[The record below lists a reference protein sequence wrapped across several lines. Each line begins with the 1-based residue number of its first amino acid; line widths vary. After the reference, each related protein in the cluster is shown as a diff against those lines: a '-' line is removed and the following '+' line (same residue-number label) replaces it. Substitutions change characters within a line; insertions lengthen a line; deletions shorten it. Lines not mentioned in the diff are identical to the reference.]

1 MRPSAP
7 AKLRKSAL
15 DEPRPGSL
23 TITYMPNADQ
33 APTENPPR
41 FSWLPDIDDGAR
53 YVLRIS
59 DDASFPENRT
69 SLHTDLAWN
78 FFTPDAPLPPG
89 SHCWSYAIWDAKAGA
104 PGSDWSSTRSFDLA
118 EGLPETPVPSLAAR
132 RAASDLRHPRLWM
145 NPDELDTFS
154 ASVKADAT
162 HAGWD
167 QFYEK
172 SVAPWIDRPI
182 IAEPKPYPNN
192 IRVATLWRQMYIDCQ
207 EIIYAIRHLAIAG
220 KVLGR
225 SDLLDKSRDWLLAIA
240 RWDPTGPTSRAYNDE
255 AGFRVVVALSWGYDW
270 LHDHLTEAERDEV
283 RAVLLTRTRE
293 VANHVI
299 AHARIQV
306 FPYDSHAVR
315 SLSAV
320 LTPACIALDGESEE
334 ATAWLD
340 YTLDFLATLYSPWAG
355 TDGGWAEGPHYWM
368 TGIAYFIEAAN
379 LLRKYLGVDLYRRPF
394 FQNTGAFPL
403 YTKAPGTRRACF
415 GDDSTLGDLPGLK
428 VGYNVRQFAGVTG
441 NGHYQWYFE
450 RLKAD
455 AAGTEMAFYNYGWW
469 DLNFDDLQYQHDFAP
484 IEALPPTDLPAVKWF
499 KDIGWV
505 AIQKHMDDPARHI
518 QFLFKSSAYG
528 SLSHSHGDQNAFLL
542 YAYGEDLAIQSG
554 HYVAFNSS
562 MHRDWRRQTRS
573 KNAILIDGKGQ
584 YADKDKALG
593 RRAAGQITEVEENPG
608 HVRIVGDA
616 TEAYRVT
623 NPLVLKAERETHFV
637 DDSYFVIVD
646 RVEAAEPVTLDWLC
660 HTTNA
665 PDAGRT
671 SFRYHGERAGFYGQ
685 FVFSSAG
692 APSITAV
699 HGFPEIDPAD
709 TEGLEQHHHI
719 RASIPAAKSHVLVTL
734 LVPYSLDAPKRIFS
748 FIDDQ
753 GFATDIYFTDVD
765 DQRFKLTLPKKF

>member
-7 AKLRKSAL
+7 ANLRKSVL

-23 TITYMPNADQ
+23 TITYMPDADRP
-33 APTENPPR
+33 PTENPPR
-41 FSWLPDIDDGAR
+41 FSWLPDIDDGVR

-59 DDASFPENRT
+59 DDADFPDGRT
-69 SLHTDLAWN
+69 SLHADLAWN
-78 FFTPDAPLPPG
+78 FFTPAAPLSSG
-89 SHCWSYAIWDAKAGA
+89 RHFWSYAIWDETAGA
-104 PGSDWSSTRSFDLA
+104 AGSDWSRTRSFDLA
-118 EGLPETPVPSLAAR
+118 EGLPETPVPSLADR
-132 RAASDLRHPRLWM
+132 RAASDMRHPRLWM
-145 NPDELDTFS
+145 NPDQLEVFS
-154 ASVKADAT
+154 AAVKADAT

-207 EIIYAIRHLAIAG
+207 EIIYAIRHLAVAG

-225 SDLLDKSRDWLLAIA
+225 TDLLDRSRAWLLAVA
-240 RWDPTGPTSRAYNDE
+240 DWDPAGATARSYNDE
-255 AGFRVVVALSWGYDW
+255 AAFRVVVALAWGYDW
-270 LHDHLTEAERDEV
+270 LHDHLTEDERAKV
-283 RAVLLTRTRE
+283 RAVLLARTGE

-299 AHARIQV
+299 SHARIQV

-320 LTPACIALDGESEE
+320 LTPACIALDGESAE
-334 ATAWLD
+334 ATGWLD
-340 YTLDFLATLYSPWAG
+340 YTVDFLATLYSPWAG

-379 LLRKYLGVDLYRRPF
+379 LIRSYLDFDLYARPF

-403 YTKAPGTRRACF
+403 YTKAPGTRRASF

-450 RLKAD
+450 RLKSD

-469 DLNFDDLQYQHDFAP
+469 DLNFDDLMYRQAFPAVEAQAP
-484 IEALPPTDLPAVKWF
+484 ADLPAVKWF

-505 AIQKHMDDPARHI
+505 AIQQHMDDPARQL
-518 QFLFKSSAYG
+518 QFVFKSSAYG

-573 KNAILIDGKGQ
+573 KNAILINGKGQ
-584 YADKDKALG
+584 YAEKDKALA
-593 RRAAGQITEVEENPG
+593 RRAAGRVVSVEEQPG
-608 HVRIVGDA
+608 HVTMLGDA
-616 TEAYRVT
+616 TAAYQVA
-623 NPLVLKAERETHFV
+623 NPLVEKAEREIHFV
-637 DDSYFVIVD
+637 NGSYFVIVD
-646 RVEAAEPVTLDWLC
+646 RVDAAEPVTLDWLC

-665 PDAGRT
+665 PDIGRA
-671 SFRYHGERAGFYGQ
+671 SFRYHGQRAGFYGQ
-685 FVFSSAG
+685 FVFSLG
-692 APSITAV
+692 GTPTITAV

-719 RASIPAAKSHVLVTL
+719 RASIPASRYHTLVTL

-753 GFATDIYFTDVD
+753 GFSTDIYFTDVD
-765 DQRFKLTLPKKF
+765 DQRFKLSLPKKF

>member
-1 MRPSAP
+1 MRSSAP
-7 AKLRKSAL
+7 AMLRQSLL
-15 DEPRPGSL
+15 DEPRSGSL
-23 TITYMPNADQ
+23 TIIYAPDSDTP
-33 APTENPPR
+33 PTENPPR

-53 YVLRIS
+53 YGLRLS
-59 DDASFPENRT
+59 TDERFPDGT
-69 SLHTDLAWN
+69 TTVFSDLAWN
-78 FFTPDAPLPPG
+78 FFTPDATLPPG
-89 SHCWSYAIWDAKAGA
+89 RYFWSYALWDRASNA
-104 PGSDWSSTRSFDLA
+104 PKSAWSRTRQFELAADL
-118 EGLPETPVPSLAAR
+118 PHTPVPSLKAR
-132 RAASDLRHPRLWM
+132 RSAADERHPRLWL
-145 NPDELDTFS
+145 NPDTL
-154 ASVKADAT
+154 ASLAAAVEADPT

-167 QFYEK
+167 VFYEK
-172 SVAPWIDRPI
+172 SVLPWIERPI
-182 IAEPKPYPNN
+182 IAEPKAYPDN

-225 SDLLDKSRDWLLAIA
+225 TDLLDKSRDWLLAVA
-240 RWDPTGPTSRAYNDE
+240 EWDPTGPTSRAYNDE
-255 AGFRVVVALSWGYDW
+255 AGFRVVVALAWGYDW
-270 LHDHLTEAERDEV
+270 LHDHLSDAERELV
-283 RAVLLTRTRE
+283 RAVLLRRTGE

-320 LTPACIALDGESEE
+320 LTPACIALDGESAE
-334 ATAWLD
+334 ATDWLD
-340 YTLDFLATLYSPWAG
+340 YTVDFLATLYSPWAG

-379 LLRKYLGVDLYRRPF
+379 LIRNYLDFDLYQRPF

-441 NGHYQWYFE
+441 NGHYQWYFD

-469 DLNFDDLQYQHDFAP
+469 DLNFDDLMYRQDFPAVEP
-484 IEALPPTDLPAVKWF
+484 QDPADLPTVNWF

-505 AIQKHMDDPARHI
+505 AIQRHMGDPARHL
-518 QFLFKSSAYG
+518 QFLFKSSQYG

-573 KNAILIDGKGQ
+573 KNAVLIGGQGQ
-584 YADKDKALG
+584 YADKDKALA
-593 RRAAGQITEVEENPG
+593 RRAAGRIVSVEDNPG
-608 HVRIVGDA
+608 HVKIVGDA
-616 TEAYRVT
+616 TAAYQVT
-623 NPLVLKAERETHFV
+623 NPAVQKAERDIHFV

-646 RVEAAEPVTLDWLC
+646 RVECAEQTTLDWLC
-660 HTTNA
+660 HTVSA
-665 PDAGRT
+665 PQIGKS
-671 SFRYHGERAGFYGQ
+671 SFRYHGKRAGFYGQ

-692 APSITAV
+692 APAISAV
-699 HGFPEIDPAD
+699 HGFPDIDPAD
-709 TEGLEQHHHI
+709 TDGLEQHHHV
-719 RASIPAAKSHVLVTL
+719 RATVPAAKSHVLVTL
-734 LVPYSLDAPKRIFS
+734 LVPYALDAPKRIFS

-753 GFATDIYFTDVD
+753 GFATDIYFNDVD
-765 DQRFKLTLPKKF
+765 DQRFKLTIPKHF

>member
-1 MRPSAP
+1 MRSSAP
-7 AKLRKSAL
+7 AMLRRSLL
-15 DEPRPGSL
+15 DEPRSGSL
-23 TITYMPNADQ
+23 TITYAPDSDAQ
-33 APTENPPR
+33 PTENPPR

-53 YVLRIS
+53 YVLRIATDENYPAGATLRFS
-59 DDASFPENRT
+59 DIG
-69 SLHTDLAWN
+69 WN
-78 FFTPDAPLPPG
+78 FFTPDAVLAPADYY
-89 SHCWSYAIWDAKAGA
+89 WSYALWDAETGQEKSA
-104 PGSDWSSTRSFDLA
+104 WSRTRSFTVTD
-118 EGLPETPVPSLAAR
+118 ELPHTPVPTLAAR
-132 RAASDLRHPRLWM
+132 RAAADARHPRLWM
-145 NPDELDTFS
+145 NPDTLEQF
-154 ASVKADAT
+154 AGAVKADPS
-162 HAGWD
+162 HAGWNV
-167 QFYEK
+167 FYEK

-182 IAEPKPYPNN
+182 IAEPRPYPDNV
-192 IRVATLWRQMYIDCQ
+192 RVATLWRQMYIDCQ
-207 EIIYAIRHLAIAG
+207 EVIYAIRHLAIAG

-225 SDLLDKSRDWLLAIA
+225 VDLLEKSRDWLLAVA
-240 RWDPTGPTSRAYNDE
+240 HWDPAGPTSRAYNDE
-255 AGFRVVVALSWGYDW
+255 AGFRVVVALAWGYDW
-270 LHDHLTEAERDEV
+270 LHDHLSDAERELV
-283 RAVLLTRTRE
+283 RSVLLRRTRE

-299 AHARIQV
+299 AHARIHV

-320 LTPACIALDGESEE
+320 LTPACIALDGESPE
-334 ATAWLD
+334 ATDWLD
-340 YTLDFLATLYSPWAG
+340 YTVDFLATLYSPWAG

-379 LLRKYLGVDLYRRPF
+379 LIRNYLDFDLYRRPF

-441 NGHYQWYFE
+441 NGHYQWYFD
-450 RLKAD
+450 RLKQD
-455 AAGTEMAFYNYGWW
+455 AAGTELAFYNYGWW
-469 DLNFDDLQYQHDFAP
+469 DLNFDDLMYRQDFPEVAAQVP
-484 IEALPPTDLPAVKWF
+484 DELPAVKWF

-573 KNAILIDGKGQ
+573 KNAVLIGGQGQ
-584 YADKDKALG
+584 YADKDKALA
-593 RRAAGQITEVEENPG
+593 RRAAGKIVSVDDSPG

-616 TEAYRVT
+616 TEAYRVG
-623 NPLVLKAERETHFV
+623 NEQVRKAEREVHFV
-637 DDSYFVIVD
+637 ADSYFVIVD
-646 RVEAAEPVTLDWLC
+646 RVDCAEPTTLDWLC
-660 HTTNA
+660 HTSNA
-665 PDAGRT
+665 PEVGKS

-692 APSITAV
+692 APTISAV
-699 HGFPEIDPAD
+699 HGFPDIDPAD
-709 TEGLEQHHHI
+709 TEGLDQHHHV
-719 RASIPAAKSHVLVTL
+719 RASVPAAQSHVLVTL
-734 LVPYSLDAPKRIFS
+734 LVPYALDAPKRIFS

-753 GFATDIYFTDVD
+753 GFATDIYFNDVD
-765 DQRFKLTLPKKF
+765 DQRFKLTIPKNF